1 MPGPKVAGVALVARA
16 SGLKDVG
23 LNQRLRHCLC
33 PIVFHPSDDAYERFA
48 LDVITR
54 WSRFTLKSVRQFRP
68 VEKFRI
74 GTDMNTVT
82 FGVTPGSGEKLH
94 KALGYSSAVRVGDR
108 VETSGQAGVDDDLV
122 VPELLADEIVLAF
135 DNVESTLAT
144 VGATGCAA
152 PGWTPS

>member
-1 MPGPKVAGVALVARA
+1 
-16 SGLKDVG
+16 
-23 LNQRLRHCLC
+23 
-33 PIVFHPSDDAYERFA
+33 
-48 LDVITR
+48 
-54 WSRFTLKSVRQFRP
+54 
-68 VEKFRI
+68 
-74 GTDMNTVT
+74 MNTVT

-144 VGATGCAA
+144 VGATWKDVIHVNSYHKVA
-152 PGWTPS
+152 PGNDAIGEDHNTVMAEQFRRRLGGRAPIWTETGVTVLGLAAMRVEIRVTAIVGSSTN